1 MQGDGMTSFPE
12 HGRADSDDAAFFG
25 PITATREHAPFPIAA
40 DDLEPPP
47 TAHAPLRYLRWAALG
62 IAAVVVV
69 ALGIAP
75 VSRLFTEEEVED
87 IEPPQDV
94 VSLESPPAAP
104 PPIDVPSPA
113 SATAPSLDVQ
123 FPATVSARYPEA
135 VDPAKLISP
144 VTIRTADAPGKNYVV
159 ILERDSRNVPF
170 VVLYMSPGQSV
181 DLGVEPGRRVARARA
196 GVAGATV
203 ARAGVAALVR
213 IAAAVAAARAAV
225 AAVARAGV
233 AGFVRIAGAVAAGR

>member
-181 DLGVEPGRRVARARA
+181 DLGVEPGRYRVIVGA
-196 GVAGATV
+196 GERWFGDVNGFGDQYTY
-203 ARAGVAALVR
+203 VR
-213 IAAAVAAARAAV
+213 RDLLIAAPHVKQSLLIEPSLALDSR
-225 AAVARAGV
+225 R
-233 AGFVRIAGAVAAGR
+233 